1 MRDKG
6 DWEPVAGCLFNQTGA
21 YNWGRGLKFLRFYT
35 YDLKKKLLLDLFCYL
50 LIWNVFIKD
59 KGLPSSNEI
68 KNKYVSL
75 ASSPSFV
82 IYHMTLQIT

>member
-35 YDLKKKLLLDLFCYL
+35 YDLKKNFC
-50 LIWNVFIKD
+50 
-59 KGLPSSNEI
+59 
-68 KNKYVSL
+68 
-75 ASSPSFV
+75 
-82 IYHMTLQIT
+82 